1 MYVLEQS
8 GRKAYDGGDSLLSLA
23 LAVSHVTFAPVVRGC
38 VVVFVLRDAS
48 GEVILETIN
57 NCVLFQIYLKKYKIS
72 QNIAVHNI
80 AKYSRPTSKA
90 VCLFDLWN
98 WSII

>member
-48 GEVILETIN
+48 GEVI
-57 NCVLFQIYLKKYKIS
+57 IS
-72 QNIAVHNI
+72 RDL
-80 AKYSRPTSKA
+80 SR
-90 VCLFDLWN
+90 VC
-98 WSII
+98 SVRIRTY